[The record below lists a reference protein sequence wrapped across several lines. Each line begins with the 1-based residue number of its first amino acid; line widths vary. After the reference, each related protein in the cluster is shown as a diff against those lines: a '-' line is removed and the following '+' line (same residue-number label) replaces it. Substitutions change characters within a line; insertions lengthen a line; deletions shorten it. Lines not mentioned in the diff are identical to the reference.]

1 MNNTIG
7 SNITKLRREKGMTQA
22 ELAEKLNVSVQ
33 AVSKWENDVSRPDLE
48 RIGELAAVL
57 DSTAEAIISG
67 EDTAAPA
74 EIKNGDISKR
84 LLVIT
89 VNVKGSDPADITLRL
104 PAELLIK
111 ARVEGT
117 LAKLI
122 GGDYS
127 EMIPDS
133 VFEMLE
139 CGVVGPVATV
149 NTEDTFV
156 NLEVVSY
163 DS

>member
-57 DSTAEAIISG
+57 DSTAEFIING
-67 EDTAAPA
+67 TDAVAPA
-74 EIKNGDISKR
+74 EINSGDIRKR

-89 VNVKGSDPADITLRL
+89 VNAKNPEPADITMRL
-104 PAELLIK
+104 PAELLMK
-111 ARVEGT
+111 AREDGT
-117 LAKLI
+117 LHKLF
-122 GGDYS
+122 GGNYA
-127 EMIPDS
+127 ELIPPS

-139 CGVVGPVATV
+139 GGVVGPIVTV
-149 NTEDTFV
+149 NTEDAFV
-156 NLEVVSY
+156 NIEVVSY
-163 DS
+163 DD

>member
-1 MNNTIG
+1 MAKKLGIHQ
-7 SNITKLRREKGMTQA
+7 SNI
-22 ELAEKLNVSVQ
+22 SD
-33 AVSKWENDVSRPDLE
+33 WENDVSRPDLE

-57 DSTAEAIISG
+57 DSTAEFIING
-67 EDTAAPA
+67 PDAVAPA
-74 EIKNGDISKR
+74 EIKKGDISKR

>member
-57 DSTAEAIISG
+57 DTTAEFIING
-67 EDTAAPA
+67 DALETPT
-74 EIKNGDISKR
+74 ELKNGNIAKR
-84 LLVIT
+84 LLVMT
-89 VNVKGSDPADITLRL
+89 VNVKKPDPTDITLRL
-104 PAELLIK
+104 PAELLMK
-111 ARVEGT
+111 ARTDGS
-117 LAKLI
+117 LAKLM
-122 GGDYS
+122 GENFS
-127 EMIPDS
+127 EMIPDT

-139 CGVVGPVATV
+139 SGVVGPVATV
-149 NTEDTFV
+149 NKEDAFV
-156 NLEVVSY
+156 NIEVVDY
-163 DS
+163 DN